1 MSTPTCG
8 ARRIGQPME
17 PATRTADEGD
27 RMEPVK
33 LLFAILLS
41 AHHVQTLRAHEQW
54 GRGWAPA
61 QTIDLTRHS
70 AAVSTRI
77 GSGIVQL
84 SLTEY
89 SSIGGEAMEQ
99 VREVLTPEQ
108 AAEYLQIDRETIYR
122 YIRQG
127 KLVAS
132 KLGRAY
138 RIPRRSID
146 LLLWTTRTRPDITL
160 REYTGSEVAEFVDAG
175 KLDEETRAIVDR
187 FVRANRL
194 SRPA

>member
-1 MSTPTCG
+1 
-8 ARRIGQPME
+8 ME
-17 PATRTADEGD
+17 RFP
-27 RMEPVK
+27 
-33 LLFAILLS
+33 
-41 AHHVQTLRAHEQW
+41 
-54 GRGWAPA
+54 
-61 QTIDLTRHS
+61 
-70 AAVSTRI
+70 
-77 GSGIVQL
+77 
-84 SLTEY
+84 
-89 SSIGGEAMEQ
+89 
-99 VREVLTPEQ
+99 EVLTPEQ

-160 REYTGSEVAEFVDAG
+160 REYTGSEVAEFIEADT
-175 KLDEETRAIVDR
+175 LDEETQAIADR
-187 FVRANRL
+187 FLRANRL